1 MGVHGGI
8 QYGDQ
13 TVQARDAEETAR
25 VIAETLRVS
34 NGKDYPRRF
43 IEENIASHSARELLK
58 AADERHIYVVCDGER
73 IIGTGGIAGFWGSL
87 TESILLTI
95 FVLPGYQ
102 GKGAGRMIIET
113 LEKDEY
119 FLRARRV
126 EIPSSVTAVGSAA
139 IWDMISRTALPSPR
153 TG

>member
-1 MGVHGGI
+1 MEIRPFRRG
-8 QYGDQ
+8 
-13 TVQARDAEETAR
+13 DAEETAR

-126 EIPSSVTAVGSAA
+126 EIPSSVTAVGFCRHMGYDFKNGIA
-139 IWDMISRTALPSPR
+139 
-153 TG
+153 

>member
-1 MGVHGGI
+1 M
-8 QYGDQ
+8 
-13 TVQARDAEETAR
+13 
-25 VIAETLRVS
+25 
-34 NGKDYPRRF
+34 
-43 IEENIASHSARELLK
+43 
-58 AADERHIYVVCDGER
+58 VCDGER